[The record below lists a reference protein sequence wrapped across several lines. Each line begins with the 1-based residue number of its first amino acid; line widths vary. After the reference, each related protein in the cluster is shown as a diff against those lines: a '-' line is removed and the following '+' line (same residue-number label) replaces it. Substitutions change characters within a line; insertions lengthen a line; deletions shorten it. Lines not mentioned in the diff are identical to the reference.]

1 MKIVSSFVREQHRYT
16 KNQIRSLFSFDEM
29 GVERF
34 IKNLKSY
41 GILKTVANNKD
52 QLDMTD
58 LLDEDVQITDE
69 TAGNDDCLYVFT
81 FVGVITCGNRV
92 IKVYPKYLISQ
103 SNPTVEMTQIIKVL
117 QRYSHSDEQIVNL
130 FNGDGDNR
138 SFNTLAVILYLLN
151 DYFECG
157 IYNNTEDIIEVN
169 GEGDILWQRTIDDGF
184 AIIEGN
190 RPFYTEMFT
199 RKTIDDD
206 QDYFKRLHECVLT
219 ECSQQLREAG
229 LEELF
234 EMETVDLSEETL
246 SSFGD
251 KEFVLDRILAEL
263 SIQFNT
269 HRQMLLKTL
278 YTYISQDR
286 RMMEE
291 NQGLSMFGTTAFHR
305 VWEVACA
312 EVFNNKLDT
321 PIGRL
326 VKPLAAGYNPKD
338 KLIDII
344 EHPKWQG
351 SDMKKPKEPKDT
363 LIPDTIT
370 ISKCDGT
377 DWFIIFDAKYYLLQL
392 EDGKP
397 LRGNP
402 GIGDITKQYLYQLA
416 YQRFIREH
424 NIAAV
429 KTCFLMP
436 TEGNEIVEKGTARM
450 DMLSNL
456 GLEDIQIRLLPAERV
471 FSCYLNRK
479 LLSIEE
485 LHL

>member
-1 MKIVSSFVREQHRYT
+1 M
-16 KNQIRSLFSFDEM
+16 
-29 GVERF
+29 
-34 IKNLKSY
+34 
-41 GILKTVANNKD
+41 
-52 QLDMTD
+52 
-58 LLDEDVQITDE
+58 
-69 TAGNDDCLYVFT
+69 
-81 FVGVITCGNRV
+81 
-92 IKVYPKYLISQ
+92 
-103 SNPTVEMTQIIKVL
+103 
-117 QRYSHSDEQIVNL
+117 
-130 FNGDGDNR
+130 
-138 SFNTLAVILYLLN
+138 
-151 DYFECG
+151 
-157 IYNNTEDIIEVN
+157 
-169 GEGDILWQRTIDDGF
+169 
-184 AIIEGN
+184 
-190 RPFYTEMFT
+190 
-199 RKTIDDD
+199 
-206 QDYFKRLHECVLT
+206 
-219 ECSQQLREAG
+219 
-229 LEELF
+229 
-234 EMETVDLSEETL
+234 

-377 DWFIIFDAKYYLLQL
+377 DWLIIFDAKYYLLQL

-429 KTCFLMP
+429 KNCFLMP
-436 TEGNEIVEKGTARM
+436 IEGNEIVEKGTARM